1 MGQPAARLGDPTA
14 HGGVIVVGFPMVLIG
29 GMPAA
34 RIGDMHICPMLNP
47 GVPPPPHVGGPVVLG
62 SPMVL
67 IGGAP
72 AARMGDMLVCAGPPD
87 SIIMGCPTVLI
98 GSGGS
103 GSGSGGGA
111 SAGAPAADTSGKN
124 DAKATVLKAAK
135 AEAMLLLK
143 TVLNT
148 VGNPIADLASSAVQM
163 AAASAGSAVKHYR
176 ESSTKEGFWLEFEF
190 TDKAGTPVSGINY
203 ELTHPDNQHS
213 LGTLGSDGYIRRD
226 GQQGGQGTAKI
237 VNLSNAKWSK
247 EITKPGDSVKLSVQ
261 AQGFEDGTAS
271 VITIYRKNINGSEK
285 AIKNIETV
293 VKANKVESEVVNDF
307 ETASPEN
314 NPDPRESVEGY
325 YFECRTGQ
333 NKAVSALL
341 YIEDFLE
348 LELKDSDGR
357 PLANEEYILFLP
369 NGKVE
374 SGKLDSNGYRK
385 IEKIPAGKYSLRL
398 PGLIR
403 QPA

>member
-34 RIGDMHICPMLNP
+34 RIGDMHVCPMLNP
-47 GVPPPPHVGGPVVLG
+47 GVPPPPHVGGPIALG

-72 AARMGDMLVCAGPPD
+72 AARMGDMLICAGPPD

-111 SAGAPAADTSGKN
+111 SAGAPAADTAGEN
-124 DAKATVLKAAK
+124 DAKSTVLNVAK
-135 AEAMLLLK
+135 TEAMLLLK

-148 VGNPIADLASSAVQM
+148 VGNPVADLGSSALQM
-163 AAASAGSAVKHYR
+163 AAASAGAAVKYYK

-190 TDKAGTPVSGINY
+190 IDRAGTPVSGINY

-213 LGTLGSDGYIRRD
+213 MGSLGSDGSIRRD
-226 GQQGGQGTAKI
+226 SQQPGQGTAKI
-237 VNLSNAKWSK
+237 VNLFNAKWSK
-247 EITKPGDSVKLSVQ
+247 EITKPGDKVKLSVE
-261 AQGFEDGTAS
+261 AQGYKDGTAAS
-271 VITIYRKNINGSEK
+271 IIIYRKNINGSEA
-285 AIKNIETV
+285 AIKNFDAVI
-293 VKANKVESEVVNDF
+293 KGNKVESEVSNDF
-307 ETASPEN
+307 EPEESESGT
-314 NPDPRESVEGY
+314 DPRKSVEGY

-333 NKAVSALL
+333 NKAVSGLL

-348 LELKDSDGR
+348 LELKDSDGK
-357 PLANEEYILFLP
+357 PLANAEYIIFLP

-374 SGKLDSNGYRK
+374 SGKLDSRGYKK
-385 IEKIPAGKYSLRL
+385 IEKVPAGKYSLRL
-398 PGLIR
+398 PGLV
-403 QPA
+403 QNSG